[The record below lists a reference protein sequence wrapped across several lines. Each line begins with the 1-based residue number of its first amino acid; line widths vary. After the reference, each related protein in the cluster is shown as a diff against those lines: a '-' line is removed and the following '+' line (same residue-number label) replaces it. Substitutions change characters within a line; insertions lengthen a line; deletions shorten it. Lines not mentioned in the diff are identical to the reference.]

1 MVWITNCAWLS
12 FFNLLLWLF
21 YFFLLRFLL
30 RSTFRLSWTKFK
42 ISKVLNLLF
51 LLNDHDDRSSYRY
64 WLICFSLLSKESFLS
79 DLKAN
84 SGLISL
90 DLTNYISFFNSV
102 SNIFTP
108 FNNFALWHSRG
119 ESRHLVLISTYR

>member
-1 MVWITNCAWLS
+1 MVWITNCTWLS
-12 FFNLLLWLF
+12 FFNLLLWLL
-21 YFFLLRFLL
+21 FFLLRFLL
-30 RSTFRLSWTKFK
+30 RSTFRLSWAKFK

-51 LLNDHDDRSSYRY
+51 LLDDNNDWSSYRY
-64 WLICFSLLSKESFLS
+64 WLICISLLSKKSFLS

-84 SGLISL
+84 SSLISL
-90 DLTNYISFFNSV
+90 DLTNYISFLNSV

-108 FNNFALWHSRG
+108 FNNFTLWHSGR